1 MDADSTVPLSQSHT
15 EMTEILVPGDTNSL
29 GRALGGTVLHW
40 MDICGT
46 VAAMRFA
53 NRPCVTASMDH
64 IEFMAAIDLGE
75 VAVIQGYVFDTGRT
89 SLDIK
94 VDVQVE
100 DPLDGETRDVTSSF
114 LTYVAVDEDGTP
126 TRVPDVACEDET
138 EEQLRSAAL
147 RERRE
152 QIEALADRFE

>member
-1 MDADSTVPLSQSHT
+1 MDADSAVPLSQSHT
-15 EMTEILVPGDTNSL
+15 EMTEIVLPSDTNSL

-40 MDICGT
+40 LDICGT

-64 IEFMAAIDLGE
+64 IDFMAAIDVGE
-75 VAVIQGYVFDTGRT
+75 IAVVQGYVFDTGRT
-89 SLDIK
+89 SLEVT

-100 DPLDGETRDVTSSF
+100 DPLADEVRDVTSSF
-114 LTYVAVDEDGTP
+114 LTYVAVDEDGRP
-126 TRVPDVACEDET
+126 TRVPDVACEDDA
-138 EEQLRSAAL
+138 EERLRSTAI

-152 QIEALADRFE
+152 DVESLLDRFE